1 VEATEEGREGVMAA
15 ILLSQ
20 TKVAEFQVLAECQ
33 LKFSSADF
41 KTSARGVNKKGGK
54 LCEKGGKNRERM
66 CVCVCFIFL
75 PAGKHW
81 HLIAF

>member
-1 VEATEEGREGVMAA
+1 VGFLEGVVAIEGRGGIMAA

-41 KTSARGVNKKGGK
+41 KTSARGVKKRERN
-54 LCEKGGKNRERM
+54 CEKRGRK
-66 CVCVCFIFL
+66 
-75 PAGKHW
+75 
-81 HLIAF
+81 